1 MTIGL
6 NTYQRP
12 HLTHDSFT
20 SSFKLTLITARPA
33 ISHFRFVTLEGSYI
47 AIIIAIALLPLA
59 TVALYSYT
67 AIATYTP
74 Q

>member
-1 MTIGL
+1 M
-6 NTYQRP
+6 
-12 HLTHDSFT
+12 
-20 SSFKLTLITARPA
+20 TARLA
-33 ISHFRFVTLEGSYI
+33 ISHLKFVTLEGSYI
-47 AIIIAIALLPLA
+47 TIIIAIALLPLA